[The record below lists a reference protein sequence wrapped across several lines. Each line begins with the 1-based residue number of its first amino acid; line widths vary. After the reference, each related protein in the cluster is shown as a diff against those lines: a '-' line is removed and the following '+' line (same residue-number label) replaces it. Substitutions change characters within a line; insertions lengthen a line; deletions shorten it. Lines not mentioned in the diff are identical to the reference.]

1 MHHER
6 TMRILSFDTTSEK
19 GGVGIYR
26 DTECLAEIANAGG
39 TNYSISLF
47 DMVDRLLAE
56 LRLQLGDIDLVA
68 AANGPGSFTGIRV
81 GLAAA
86 QGWAKALGR
95 PARGVSLL
103 EAMVEAAVIDTDMA
117 LPVLDARRGE
127 FYLCPFRRSD
137 AADPRNSGGL
147 RHLVNSLRYSA
158 EAEGMAMKPD
168 QIELCVRQLSG
179 NWHSGDTPPSICCI
193 SREQDPVA
201 QSLRSTLPGT
211 FDWKVVPG
219 ILTGAIARLALRA
232 HREGKPEPPNGLD
245 AYYVRRSDAELHWRE

>member
-1 MHHER
+1 ML
-6 TMRILSFDTTSEK
+6 ILSFDTTSEH

-26 DTECLAEIANAGG
+26 DTGCLAAMANAGG

-56 LRLQLGDIDLVA
+56 VGLRLGDIDLFAV
-68 AANGPGSFTGIRV
+68 ANGPGSFTGIRV

-95 PARGVSLL
+95 PARGVSVL
-103 EAMVEAAVIDTDMA
+103 EAMVEAAEANTDIA

-137 AADPRNSGGL
+137 AGDQENGG
-147 RHLVNSLRYSA
+147 HLLHRGTSPRYSA
-158 EAEGMAMKPD
+158 AAEGLAMKPD
-168 QIELCVRQLSG
+168 QIELSLRQLAG
-179 NWHSGDTPPSICCI
+179 NGRSGDTPPSMCCVT
-193 SREQDPVA
+193 RAQDGAA
-201 QSLRSTLPGT
+201 QSLRNALSGT
-211 FDWKVVPG
+211 FDWKVVHG
-219 ILTGAIARLALRA
+219 ILTGAIASLALRA
-232 HREGKPEPPNGLD
+232 HGEDKPESPSGLD

>member
-1 MHHER
+1 ML
-6 TMRILSFDTTSEK
+6 TLSFDTTNEH

-26 DTECLAEIANAGG
+26 ETECLAEIANRAG

-47 DMVDRLLAE
+47 DMLDRVLTEA
-56 LRLQLGDIDLVA
+56 RLQLGDIDLLAV
-68 AANGPGSFTGIRV
+68 ANGPGSFTGIRV

-95 PARGVSLL
+95 PARGVSVL
-103 EAMVEAAVIDTDMA
+103 EAMVEAAAADTDLA
-117 LPVLDARRGE
+117 LAVLDARRGE

-137 AADPRNSGGL
+137 IGGPESGGDL
-147 RHLVNSLRYSA
+147 LHGGNSLRYSA

-168 QIELCVRQLSG
+168 QIELWVRQLAG
-179 NWHSGDTPPSICCI
+179 NGCSSDAPPSMCCVI
-193 SREQDPVA
+193 RAQDRAA
-201 QSLRSTLPGT
+201 QLLRSTLSGM

-219 ILTGAIARLALRA
+219 ILTGAIACLALRA
-232 HREGKPEPPNGLD
+232 HREGKPESPSGLD